1 MEQITLFDENNE
13 EQKLY
18 VLEETTLAGN
28 HYLLLCEEP
37 EGDSD
42 AYIFRE
48 ESSDSEEEATYTPVE
63 DDKEYDAVLS
73 VFEKLLED
81 TDFE

>member
-48 ESSDSEEEATYTPVE
+48 ESSDSEE
-63 DDKEYDAVLS
+63 
-73 VFEKLLED
+73 
-81 TDFE
+81 